1 MTKCVICG
9 MTPVER
15 TEGVSRDHL
24 CVTTEEEA
32 VVEEVVEEAPAEEL
46 CEKCG
51 KDPCACEEEKPV
63 EKPKKKATPK
73 KKAAKKA

>member
-1 MTKCVICG
+1 MAEECTFHPRGSCG
-9 MTPVER
+9 CLK
-15 TEGVSRDHL
+15 D
-24 CVTTEEEA
+24 EEKVEA

>member
-1 MTKCVICG
+1 MSKICEVCGWHLYKLKNDCCV
-9 MTPVER
+9 P
-15 TEGVSRDHL
+15 
-24 CVTTEEEA
+24 EEA

-51 KDPCACEEEKPV
+51 KDPCACEEEKTV

>member
-1 MTKCVICG
+1 MAEECTFHPKGGCG
-9 MTPVER
+9 CLKDEDV
-15 TEGVSRDHL
+15 
-24 CVTTEEEA
+24 EA
-32 VVEEVVEEAPAEEL
+32 VVEEVVEEAPADEL

-51 KDPCACEEEKPV
+51 KDPCACEEEKTV